1 MASKFS
7 KEIFEA
13 LEAAAP
19 LDFEKVTAIA
29 EKFGEKPK
37 ALVAAVGRAGIEYK
51 RKARVSKSGEP
62 VVTKEAL
69 VATIT
74 ETLGLEAGELEGLEK
89 ATKSVLT
96 KIATAIEG

>member
-7 KEIFEA
+7 DEIFEA
-13 LEAAAP
+13 LKAEAP

-29 EKFGEKPK
+29 ERFGEKPK

-74 ETLGLEAGELEGLEK
+74 EGLGLEAGELEGLEK
-89 ATKSVLT
+89 ATKLVLT